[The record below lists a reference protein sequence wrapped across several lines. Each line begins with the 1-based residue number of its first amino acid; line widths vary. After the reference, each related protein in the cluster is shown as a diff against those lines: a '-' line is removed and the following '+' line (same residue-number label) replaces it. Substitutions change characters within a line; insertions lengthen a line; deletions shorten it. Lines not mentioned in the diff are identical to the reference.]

1 METASRGKGN
11 IAVTTNM
18 KIKLNLILVILL
30 CLGACAPG
38 HNDYSH
44 FVDISD
50 EGWKYGDT
58 LKFDIETQDS
68 ISTGE
73 LTIALRHTNAY
84 PYSNL
89 WLEIRHF
96 NGDSTRIDTV
106 NIEMAD
112 MYGRW
117 HGDGIGSSFQY
128 ALPVSKKITIYK
140 GKPISISHIMRV
152 EHLPAIEQVGLIFDG
167 IEIDSTEIK

>member
-1 METASRGKGN
+1 
-11 IAVTTNM
+11 M
-18 KIKLNLILVILL
+18 KIKIFLTIIISL

-38 HNDYSH
+38 HNDYSQ
-44 FVDISD
+44 FFDID
-50 EGWKYGDT
+50 TEGWKYGDT
-58 LKFDIETQDS
+58 LKFDPATQDS

-73 LTIALRHTNAY
+73 LTIALRHTNEY

-112 MYGRW
+112 NYGRW

-128 ALPVSKKITIYK
+128 ALPVSKKITLYR
-140 GKPISISHIMRV
+140 GKPIKITHIMRV
-152 EHLPAIEQVGLIFDG
+152 DRLPDIEQVGLLFDG
-167 IEIDSTEIK
+167 IEIDSTAMK